1 MKKFTVGGLFSG
13 VGGIEL
19 GFKQAGFD
27 TVWANEFDKYSSKTY
42 RLNHGDHLIEDDVHL
57 LQGKDLQPVDVLTG
71 GFLVRHFQLLGTERD
86 LETQEEICSLTRL
99 IEELTLLQKLSCWKM

>member
-57 LQGKDLQPVDVLTG
+57 LQGKDLRPVDVLTG
-71 GFLVRHFQLLGTERD
+71 GFPCQHFQLLDTEKD
-86 LETQEEICSLTRL
+86 SEIQGEICFLK
-99 IEELTLLQKLSCWKM
+99 LQD

>member
-1 MKKFTVGGLFSG
+1 MIFCRVILLNSIYGKFTVGGLFSG

-42 RLNHGDHLIEDDVHL
+42 RLNHGDISLKMMFIYYKE
-57 LQGKDLQPVDVLTG
+57 KIYN
-71 GFLVRHFQLLGTERD
+71 QL
-86 LETQEEICSLTRL
+86 
-99 IEELTLLQKLSCWKM
+99 MF